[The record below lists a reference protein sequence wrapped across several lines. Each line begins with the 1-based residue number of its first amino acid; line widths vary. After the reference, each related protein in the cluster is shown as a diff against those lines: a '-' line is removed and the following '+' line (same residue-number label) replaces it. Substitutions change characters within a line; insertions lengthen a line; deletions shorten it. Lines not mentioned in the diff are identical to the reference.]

1 MNLSKLNAIT
11 YRLVAVV
18 ICLFL
23 AIGSWGIYDNHFYN
37 RAYVGMV
44 AAVIIAVCAFQ
55 KPLIKWWVI
64 MLGVLIIAMFLV
76 GVISSNEASRHI

>member
-1 MNLSKLNAIT
+1 MNLAKLNTIA

-23 AIGSWGIYDNHFYN
+23 AIGSWGIYENHFYN

-55 KPLIKWWVI
+55 APSVKWWVI
-64 MLGVLIIAMFLV
+64 MVSVLVFAMFLV
-76 GVISSNEASRHI
+76 GVIGSYEASTHI